1 MRDMKIQLNGEPYQA
16 DRALTIAEL
25 IDQLSMGNKR
35 FAVEVN
41 EQIIPRGKHVE
52 HQLQD
57 GDIVEIVVAIGG
69 G

>member
-16 DRALTIAEL
+16 DQALTIAEL
-25 IDQLSMGNKR
+25 INQLSMGDKR

-41 EQIIPRGKHVE
+41 EQIIPRGKHSE

-57 GDIVEIVVAIGG
+57 NDVVEIVVAIGG